1 MKSRTLG
8 VSIVLLCGTLAA
20 AYTDYASCAHKFQLI
35 ESDRL
40 RPGARVDL
48 TARELNAWVAA
59 EVPPGVR
66 DPRLAITAP
75 GTATGTAMVDFGRL
89 RRAQG
94 HPPGWLLSKLLAGEH
109 PVSVTARIQSDAGR
123 ATVNVQRV
131 EVSGMSIEGSTLDFL
146 IRNFLLPLYPNAAV
160 DRPFELG
167 HKIRKLDVQPRA
179 VSVYIG
185 R

>member
-8 VSIVLLCGTLAA
+8 ISIVLFAGALSA
-20 AYTDYASCAHKFQLI
+20 AYTDYASCAHKFDLI
-35 ESDRL
+35 ASDRL

-66 DPRLAITAP
+66 DPRLAISAP
-75 GTATGTAMVDFGRL
+75 GTATGTAMVDFGKL

-94 HPPGWLLSKLLAGEH
+94 HPPGWLMSKLLDGER
-109 PVSVTARIQSDAGR
+109 PVSVTARIQSDAGH

-131 EVSGMSIEGSTLDFL
+131 EVSGMAIEGGTLDFL
-146 IRNFLLPLYPNAAV
+146 IQNFVLPLYPNAAIG
-160 DRPFELG
+160 RPFELG
-167 HKIRKLDVQPRA
+167 HNIRKLDVQPRA

>member
-1 MKSRTLG
+1 M
-8 VSIVLLCGTLAA
+8 VLFAAALAG
-20 AYTDYASCAHKFQLI
+20 AYTDYASCQHKFELI

-40 RPGARVDL
+40 RPGSRVDL

-59 EVPPGVR
+59 EVPAGVR

-75 GTATGTAMVDFGRL
+75 ETATGTAMVDFGKV

-94 HPPGWLLSKLLAGEH
+94 HPPGWLMSKLLDGER
-109 PVSVTARIQSDAGR
+109 PVSVTARIQSGAGR
-123 ATVNVQRV
+123 ATVSVQRV
-131 EVSGMSIEGSTLDFL
+131 EISDMVIEGSTLNFL
-146 IRNFLLPLYPNAAV
+146 IQNFLLPLYPNAAI

-167 HKIRKLDVQPRA
+167 HNIRKLDVQPRA

-185 R
+185 Q